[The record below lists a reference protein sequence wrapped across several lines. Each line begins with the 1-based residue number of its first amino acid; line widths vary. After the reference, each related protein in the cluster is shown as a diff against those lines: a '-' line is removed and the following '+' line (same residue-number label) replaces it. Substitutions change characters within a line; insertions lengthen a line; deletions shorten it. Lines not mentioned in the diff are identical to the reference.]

1 MNNKDEVKVI
11 VPLDKE
17 TAAALRESAREGS
30 RTMGREVAHIVRRT
44 LARRIRARREELIS
58 RAAD

>member
-1 MNNKDEVKVI
+1 MTKDEVKVI
-11 VPLDKE
+11 VPLDEE

-44 LARRIRARREELIS
+44 LARRIRARKE
-58 RAAD
+58 AAK